1 MKGAKRGGNIPL
13 NETHL
18 ELGGLICT
26 DRKPV
31 RVVSR
36 DGDGVV
42 LSVFDDD
49 DWYLPRYEG
58 DPEQTVMRFKYWY
71 PGFTCDKSLDE
82 LVRQTKE
89 IVWHMLEVKRNS
101 LSPRTVDHYFHMLVD
116 MCRFSAL
123 YGLSIFEIL
132 SEDEKCRLFIHHVSD
147 SWQLSYLR
155 SLLSALQEP
164 EALSL
169 PFRPV
174 GRTLIQEASSLLK
187 KFPEYKQTPVIPT
200 RIFSQVISYL
210 MGEINICEGVV
221 DSLVEVVKEL
231 RGKKPSSAEEWK
243 RLRWMSKA
251 DFSVI
256 LDRLGL
262 SDFYGS
268 RGYSIARNTFYIL
281 TEMLFVCKY
290 VIHIFSGMRDSE
302 VNYLPYDCL
311 RSYVDGGL
319 RHYMIHGF
327 TTKRSGG
334 KHRESRW
341 VTSIEG
347 VKAIRLAQ
355 KISEGIYS
363 CIGVDAN
370 RTSGCR
376 LFVSPGVVRFWPK
389 RGDEA
394 KVVDFDISRF
404 TRIVER
410 MSLTIEQVDCDEL
423 MRIDPFRDW
432 GESGIVV
439 GGCWKLRT
447 HQFRRSLALYA
458 SRSGLV
464 SITSLRRQL
473 QHITEEMTRYYS
485 DGSFF
490 ARNMLEYDK
499 DHFSVDYIETLPEGE
514 ALSFFENVLSSKE
527 KLFGGAGSWIEA
539 HSSSRNNVT
548 FESRSETIEKF
559 IKGLLSYKETPV
571 GGCMKSGDCQQRS
584 FGRWVYCLA
593 HCSDS
598 VVSLKKLAKLIEVQR
613 RFVSDLADG
622 TVYRRTERFVLD
634 EYERLYNQ
642 FLEKA

>member
-1 MKGAKRGGNIPL
+1 MNKPL
-13 NETHL
+13 NDIHL
-18 ELGGLICT
+18 GLDVLICT
-26 DRKPV
+26 DRKPI

-36 DGDGVV
+36 DRDGVA

-49 DWYLPRYEG
+49 DWYLPRYDG
-58 DPEQTVMRFKYWY
+58 DPEKTIMRFKYWY
-71 PGFTCDKSLDE
+71 PSFTCDKSLE
-82 LVRQTKE
+82 GLVRQTKE
-89 IVWHMLEVKRNS
+89 IIWYMLNVRRDP
-101 LSPRTVDHYFHMLVD
+101 LSPSTADSYFHMLVD
-116 MCRFSAL
+116 MCRFSVSS
-123 YGLSIFEIL
+123 GFSVFEIL
-132 SEDEKCRLFIHHVSD
+132 SEDEKCRLFMHHISD
-147 SWQLSYLR
+147 GWQLCYLR

-187 KFPEYKQTPVIPT
+187 KLPECKQTPVIPT
-200 RIFSQVISYL
+200 RIFSKVISYL
-210 MGEINICEGVV
+210 MEEINVCEGVV
-221 DSLVEVVKEL
+221 DSLVEVLKEL
-231 RGKKPSSAEEWK
+231 RGKKPSSTEEWK
-243 RLRWMSKA
+243 CLRRMSKA
-251 DFSVI
+251 DFSII
-256 LDRLGL
+256 LDRFGL
-262 SDFYGS
+262 SDFYFS
-268 RGYSIARNTFYIL
+268 RGYSISRNTFYIL
-281 TEMLFVCKY
+281 TEMLFVCKC

-334 KHRESRW
+334 KPRESRW
-341 VTSIEG
+341 VTSTEG

-363 CIGVDAN
+363 CIGMDVN
-370 RTSGCR
+370 KTSGCR
-376 LFVSPGVVRFWPK
+376 LFVTPGVVRFWSK
-389 RGDEA
+389 GGDEA
-394 KVVDFDISRF
+394 RVVDFDISRF
-404 TRIVER
+404 TRMVEK

-423 MRIDPFRDW
+423 MRVDPFRNW

-439 GGCWKLRT
+439 GGCWKLKT

-490 ARNMLEYDK
+490 ARNMLEYDR

-514 ALSFFENVLSSKE
+514 ALSFFENVLSSE
-527 KLFGGAGSWIEA
+527 ERLFGGAGSWIEL

-548 FESRSETIEKF
+548 FESRSETIRKF
-559 IKGLLSYKETPV
+559 IKGLLSYKDTPV
-571 GGCMKSGDCQQRS
+571 GGCMKHGDCQQRS
-584 FGRWVYCLA
+584 FGRWIYCLA

-598 VVSLKKLAKLIEVQR
+598 VVNLKKLARLIEVQR
-613 RFVSDLADG
+613 SFVSDLADG
-622 TVYRRTERFVLD
+622 TVYRRTEKFVLE

>member
-1 MKGAKRGGNIPL
+1 MKGAKGSANKTL

-36 DGDGVV
+36 DGDGAV

-49 DWYLPRYEG
+49 DWYLPRYDG
-58 DPEQTVMRFKYWY
+58 DSDKTVMRFKYWY

-89 IVWHMLEVKRNS
+89 IIWHMLEVKRNS

-116 MCRFSAL
+116 MCRFSAS
-123 YGLSIFEIL
+123 YGFSIFEVL

-147 SWQLSYLR
+147 SWQLGYLR

-169 PFRPV
+169 PFMPV

-200 RIFSQVISYL
+200 RIFSKVISYL
-210 MGEINICEGVV
+210 MEEINVCEGVV
-221 DSLVEVVKEL
+221 DSLIEIVKEL

-256 LDRLGL
+256 LDRFGL
-262 SDFYGS
+262 SDFYFS

-334 KHRESRW
+334 KPRESRW

-404 TRIVER
+404 TRIVEK

-571 GGCMKSGDCQQRS
+571 GGCMKNGDCQQRS